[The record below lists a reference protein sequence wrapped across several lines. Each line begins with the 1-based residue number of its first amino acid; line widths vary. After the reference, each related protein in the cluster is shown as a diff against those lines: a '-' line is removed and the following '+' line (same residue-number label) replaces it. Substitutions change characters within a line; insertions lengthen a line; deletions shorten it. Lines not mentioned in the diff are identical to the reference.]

1 MIRINHQLYLDEK
14 DLDWQFVRASGP
26 GGQNVNKVAT
36 AVQLRFS
43 LRNADYLPE
52 RLRQRLGVIARKRIT
67 KDGDLL
73 IDAYRHRTQERNR
86 EDALERLIELI
97 RRAAITPKPRIATK
111 PTLASRQRRLEAK
124 RLTSSKKHL
133 RRGPSGEE

>member
-1 MIRINHQLYLDEK
+1 MIRVTHQLYLDEK

-36 AVQLRFS
+36 SVQLRFN

-52 RLRQRLGVIARKRIT
+52 RLRQRLGVIARRRIT
-67 KDGDLL
+67 KDGYLL

-97 RRAAITPKPRIATK
+97 RRASITPKPRIPTK
-111 PTLASRQRRLEAK
+111 PTMASKQRRLQAK

-133 RRGPSGEE
+133 RRGFPVEE

>member
-1 MIRINHQLYLDEK
+1 MIRVTHQLYLDEK

-36 AVQLRFS
+36 SVQLRFN

-52 RLRQRLGVIARKRIT
+52 RLRQRLCVIARRRIT
-67 KDGDLL
+67 KDGYLL

-97 RRAAITPKPRIATK
+97 RRASITPKPRIPTK
-111 PTLASRQRRLEAK
+111 PTMASKQRRLQAK

-133 RRGPSGEE
+133 RRGFPVEE

>member
-1 MIRINHQLYLDEK
+1 VIRINHQLYLDEK

-36 AVQLRFS
+36 AVQLRFNLS
-43 LRNADYLPE
+43 AADYLPE
-52 RLRQRLGVIARKRIT
+52 RLRQRLGVLARKRIS
-67 KDGDLL
+67 KDGWLL

-86 EDALERLIELI
+86 EDALDRLIDLI
-97 RRAAITPKPRIATK
+97 RRAAIAPKPRIATK
-111 PTLASRQRRLEAK
+111 PTHASKQRRLQAK
-124 RLTSSKKHL
+124 QLTSSKKQL